1 MRKLQRLLMMLSLV
15 MTILFVGNSV
25 APAQNDSMSDKDKM
39 SKDKMS
45 KDKMS
50 GDKMMMGESDM
61 DFAKM
66 AAMGG
71 NAEIEWAKV
80 AMQKSTNKMV
90 QKYAKKMMKDHTKAG
105 KNLMK
110 VAMKHNMML
119 PTTMSD
125 EQMQV
130 MSQLQ
135 QASVADFDRMYIQM
149 SGVDA
154 HQKMEA
160 LYQGEVSGG
169 SDADLKAFAA
179 KTLPTVQMHLKMAQD
194 MASGGMMGDKM
205 MKKDSMKKDSMNQ

>member
-1 MRKLQRLLMMLSLV
+1 MMRKLQRLLMMLSLA
-15 MTILFVGNSV
+15 MTILFVGNSIV
-25 APAQNDSMSDKDKM
+25 SAQNDSMSDKDKM

-45 KDKMS
+45 NN
-50 GDKMMMGESDM
+50 KMMMSESDM

-110 VAMKHNMML
+110 ITTKRNIML
-119 PTTMSD
+119 PTTMSE

-135 QASVADFDRMYIQM
+135 QASGADFDRMYIQM

-160 LYQGEVSGG
+160 LFQSEVSGG
-169 SDADLKAFAA
+169 TDADLKAFAS
-179 KTLPTVQMHLKMAQD
+179 KTLPVVQMHLKMAQD
-194 MASGGMMGDKM
+194 MASGGMTGDKM
-205 MKKDSMKKDSMNQ
+205 MNNDSMKKNLMNH

>member
-1 MRKLQRLLMMLSLV
+1 MKKLFVMLSLA
-15 MTILFVGNSV
+15 MSILFVGHSV
-25 APAQNDSMSDKDKM
+25 VSAQNDSMSG
-39 SKDKMS
+39 KDKMS

-50 GDKMMMGESDM
+50 GDKMMQMSQTDM

-80 AMQKSTNKMV
+80 AMQKSTNKAV
-90 QKYAKKMMKDHTKAG
+90 KKYASKMMKDHMKAG

-119 PTTMSD
+119 PTTMSED
-125 EQMQV
+125 QMQV
-130 MSQLQ
+130 LNQLQ
-135 QASVADFDRMYIQM
+135 QASAADFDKMYIQM

-160 LYQGEVSGG
+160 LFQSEVSGG
-169 SDADLKAFAA
+169 ADADLKAFAS

-194 MASGGMMGDKM
+194 MASGGMMNDKM
-205 MKKDSMKKDSMNQ
+205 MKDDSMKKNSMNH

>member
-1 MRKLQRLLMMLSLV
+1 MKKLQRLLMVSGLAT
-15 MTILFVGNSV
+15 TILFVGNSV
-25 APAQNDSMSDKDKM
+25 ASAQNDSMSDKDKM

-45 KDKMS
+45 GS
-50 GDKMMMGESDM
+50 KMMMSESDM

-71 NAEIEWAKV
+71 NAEVEWAKV

-110 VAMKHNMML
+110 VAMKNNMTL
-119 PTTMSD
+119 PTTMSE

-130 MSQLQ
+130 LNQLQ
-135 QASVADFDRMYIQM
+135 QAPAADFDKMYVEM

-160 LYQGEVSGG
+160 LFQSEISGG
-169 SDADLKAFAA
+169 SNADLKAFAA

-194 MASGGMMGDKM
+194 MASGNMMGDKM
-205 MKKDSMKKDSMNQ
+205 MKKDSM

>member
-1 MRKLQRLLMMLSLV
+1 MLSLA
-15 MTILFVGNSV
+15 MTFLFIGNLVVS
-25 APAQNDSMSDKDKM
+25 AQNSDAMS

-50 GDKMMMGESDM
+50 AAMMSDA
-61 DFAKM
+61 DTEFAKM

-80 AMQKSTNKMV
+80 AMNKSTNKDV
-90 QKYAKKMMKDHTKAG
+90 KKYASKMMKDHTKAG

-110 VAMKHNMML
+110 VAMKNNMTL
-119 PTTMSD
+119 PTGMNE
-125 EQMQV
+125 EQTQV
-130 MSQLQ
+130 LNQLQ
-135 QASVADFDRMYIQM
+135 QASATDFDRMYIQM

-160 LYQGEVSGG
+160 LFQGEVSGG
-169 SDADLKAFAA
+169 SNSDLKAFAS

-194 MASGGMMGDKM
+194 MANGGMKMGDN
-205 MKKDSMKKDSMNQ
+205 MKKDSME